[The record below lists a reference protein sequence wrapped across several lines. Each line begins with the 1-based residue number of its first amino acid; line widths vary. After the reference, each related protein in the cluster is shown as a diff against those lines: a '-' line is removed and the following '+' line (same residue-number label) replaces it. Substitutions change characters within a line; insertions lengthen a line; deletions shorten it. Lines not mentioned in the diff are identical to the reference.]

1 MVVCFRVFV
10 RGPVLN
16 GSSGYDTCFFQNRK
30 YFRTFSSGNPVNFQ
44 SAETPRSARDSEAR
58 TQEGGGRTN
67 INKLFLIRILQ
78 IKSVRIFPSPDKD
91 FHDNAPLPPPPA
103 DTGIR
108 KRSVHVWRRNLEKKF
123 YSRISSYASG
133 ANSPRSL
140 RSTNEMCPFCSA
152 NGISSR
158 RFPEESSANRRIRP
172 FAEFFSPTRTD
183 PVLSR

>member
-30 YFRTFSSGNPVNFQ
+30 CFRTFSSGNPVNFQ
-44 SAETPRSARDSEAR
+44 STENPRSARNSE
-58 TQEGGGRTN
+58 
-67 INKLFLIRILQ
+67 
-78 IKSVRIFPSPDKD
+78 VRIQVKKEDECRKVILIQNLVNRICKISPSPVKD

-108 KRSVHVWRRNLEKKF
+108 KRSVHAGRRNLEKEF

-172 FAEFFSPTRTD
+172 CAEFFSPTRTD